1 MEQDRAA
8 STPAPRRTLYAGI
21 VLLLAVLAIF
31 ILGRAGYL
39 PDAESVLGWAR
50 SLADSPW
57 GLPAIIAVFCV
68 AAFIGV
74 PQFALIAA
82 SVAIFGPWLGAAYA
96 WIANMTSGALTFWVG
111 RLAGEPAFR
120 RYAGK
125 RAQKLSGFV
134 GRNALAASALVRIMP
149 SGPFLIVNMA
159 FGVSHAKFRDYWM
172 GMGLGILPKI
182 ALIAF
187 AGRSLFAAIEGNPLI
202 AVAAAMAAI
211 LVYGLIVWFVRRRTR
226 LKRQFIAPGP
236 SPAIDTDLKPSD

>member
-1 MEQDRAA
+1 MMEQDRAA

-226 LKRQFIAPGP
+226 LKG
-236 SPAIDTDLKPSD
+236 